1 MEPGR
6 KFLQEGTLHRELK
19 VRPDAFAR
27 AQFAPHTQEKL
38 IKVSA
43 AAMITMTIQGG
54 KEMQPSYYFLF
65 SDLIVL
71 CKRGAKV
78 RLGSSSPKAD
88 KSNASAIVPLISA
101 ETEVDLRL
109 GGDEGAEG
117 GGGGGNDTQ
126 TDTTVEI
133 TNSSAAGVKPNK
145 TRQFVVQFASDE
157 NKRKWVQAY
166 RYALERHAS
175 SPRLRPS

>member
-1 MEPGR
+1 MM
-6 KFLQEGTLHRELK
+6 
-19 VRPDAFAR
+19 
-27 AQFAPHTQEKL
+27 
-38 IKVSA
+38 
-43 AAMITMTIQGG
+43 MITIQGG
-54 KEMQPSYYFLF
+54 KETQPSYYFLF
-65 SDLIVL
+65 SDLLVL

-117 GGGGGNDTQ
+117 GGGNDTP